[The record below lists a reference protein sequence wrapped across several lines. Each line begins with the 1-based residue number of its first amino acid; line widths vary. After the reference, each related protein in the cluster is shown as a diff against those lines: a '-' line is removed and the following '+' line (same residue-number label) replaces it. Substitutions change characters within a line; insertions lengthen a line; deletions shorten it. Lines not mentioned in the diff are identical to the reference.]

1 MPTQKVRTRYDETPT
16 LSNTLE
22 KLVEN
27 EKGEKKRKATEG
39 LLWLLRGLQFTCK
52 ALQNALE
59 NASEELAEAFRKSYE
74 GTLKAFHNFVVKGIF
89 AVGSF
94 SPSSPST
101 AVHLFYF
108 ISGRVESMPLSRG
121 FLRKIEG

>member
-1 MPTQKVRTRYDETPT
+1 MQKVRARYDETPT

-39 LLWLLRGLQFTCK
+39 LMWLLRGLQFTCK
-52 ALQNALE
+52 ALQNVQA
-59 NASEELAEAFRKSYE
+59 NASEELSEAFSKSYE

-89 AVGSF
+89 AVRSLL
-94 SPSSPST
+94 SPSSPRT
-101 AVHLFYF
+101 AVHFLF
-108 ISGRVESMPLSRG
+108 RSR
-121 FLRKIEG
+121 